1 MSATSFTLPETLRI
15 NGLAELKDQL
25 TPLLE
30 AGEDL
35 ELDGSTVSSLDTSGL
50 QLLIAAQSCL
60 LGKGQK
66 LTVKNPSE
74 ALSKAVEINEAQE
87 FLNIA

>member
-1 MSATSFTLPETLRI
+1 MSVTTFSLPETMRI

-25 TPLLE
+25 TPLIE

-35 ELDGSTVSSLDTSGL
+35 ELDGAAVSSLDTSGL
-50 QLLIAAQSCL
+50 QLMIAAQNSL
-60 LGKGQK
+60 QNKGKK
-66 LTVKNPSE
+66 LTVINHSE
-74 ALSKAVEINEAQE
+74 AIGKAVEINGAQE